1 MSDVTLGNRLDR
13 PVDDKSDHVLGP
25 PDAPI
30 TLVEYGSYACPYC
43 RAANERIAEVRDQ
56 FGDRMRYV
64 FRHRPLVGV
73 ELARRA
79 AELVERAPDPKRF
92 WDEHVK
98 LMTRSETL
106 TEDDLNAVAHDLGV
120 SADRGPADDPAFIR
134 AKARV
139 DADEASAAASGAII
153 TPTFFIN
160 GRRYDGPW
168 DESALADAMLGTL
181 GHRVRSAALDFAS
194 WGPSAGI
201 LLLLATIVAVA
212 LTNTG
217 LGPGFAAFWEQ
228 RFGFTFDGLGFSLS
242 LLHWI
247 NDGLLTLFFLVVGL
261 EIKREFTVGHLSGWR
276 SAALPVA
283 GAIGGM
289 VAPAALYLLVVP
301 SGSWSH
307 GWGVPMSTDTAFAVA
322 LIVMLGSRVPVELRI
337 FLTAAAIVDD
347 LGAIL
352 AVAIFY
358 SGALSLI
365 YLAPAAVLIG
375 ALAMLNRS
383 HVYTLAP
390 YVVVGVA
397 LWACVLASGLN
408 PTLAGVILALF
419 IPTRPPPNLT
429 ALTTRA
435 SALIAAEAARDGE
448 VLRHGP
454 SAPAL
459 RALDAIHDRI
469 ESPADRLLRNAGAVE
484 LPGAAAVRLGQR
496 RRRSESGHVQR
507 PRMAD
512 GGDRRWARG
521 RQASRHPAGVGA
533 RRLDAAGGEA
543 EGIFV
548 GATGGSGGAG
558 RNRVHD
564 VAVHRRRGVSRGRF
578 RSHQDRG
585 IHRFGC
591 VRRYRCDAARARRT
605 ERPRS
610 GAIARRRR
618 SRQMERFGLADRQV
632 AQREPRLEEVW
643 TMSHVTYTVVEHDG
657 GWAYKVG
664 DVFSETFASR
674 EAAHAAAARAAQEQ
688 RAPGQG
694 GPIEYEDSSGE
705 WHEEEEGGD
714 DRPDTDVKD

>member
-1 MSDVTLGNRLDR
+1 MSDLTPANRLDR
-13 PVDDKSDHVLGP
+13 PVDEKFDHILGP
-25 PDAPI
+25 ADAPI

-79 AELVERAPDPKRF
+79 AELVERARDPNRF

-106 TEDDLNAVAHDLGV
+106 TEDDLVSVARDLGV
-120 SADRGPADDPAFIR
+120 PADCGPPGDPAAIR

-139 DADEASAAASGAII
+139 DADEASAAASGATV

-194 WGPSAGI
+194 WGPSAGV
-201 LLLLATIVAVA
+201 LLLLATLVAVA

-217 LGPGFAAFWEQ
+217 LGPGFAAFFEQ
-228 RFGFTFDGLGFSLS
+228 EFGFTFDGAGFSLS

-289 VAPAALYLLVVP
+289 VAPAALYLLVIP
-301 SGSWSH
+301 PGPWSH

-322 LIVMLGSRVPVELRI
+322 LIVMLGPRVPVELRI

-347 LGAIL
+347 LGAIV
-352 AVAIFY
+352 AVALFY
-358 SGALSLI
+358 SGELSLV
-365 YLAPAAVLIG
+365 YLMPAAVLVG

-383 HVYTLAP
+383 RVYTLAP
-390 YVVVGVA
+390 YVAIGVT
-397 LWACVLASGLN
+397 LWGCVLASGLH

-429 ALTTRA
+429 ALTTQA
-435 SALIAAEAARDGE
+435 SAIIAGEAARGE

-459 RALDAIHDRI
+459 RALDAIHDRL
-469 ESPADRLLRNAGAVE
+469 ESPADRLLRNAGARSSYLV
-484 LPGAAAVRLGQR
+484 LPLFALANAGVALRIDTFSGRERLMAAIIAGLVIGKPVGILAASALAVMSRLAVKPKAYSWAQLAGAGALAGIGFTMSLFIAGEAF
-496 RRRSESGHVQR
+496 RSE
-507 PRMAD
+507 AD
-512 GGDRRWARG
+512 FEAAKIAVFI
-521 RQASRHPAGVGA
+521 ASILSAVAGVT
-533 RRLDAAGGEA
+533 LLT
-543 EGIFV
+543 I
-548 GATGGSGGAG
+548 AG
-558 RNRVHD
+558 RN
-564 VAVHRRRGVSRGRF
+564 
-578 RSHQDRG
+578 
-585 IHRFGC
+585 
-591 VRRYRCDAARARRT
+591 
-605 ERPRS
+605 
-610 GAIARRRR
+610 
-618 SRQMERFGLADRQV
+618 
-632 AQREPRLEEVW
+632 
-643 TMSHVTYTVVEHDG
+643 
-657 GWAYKVG
+657 
-664 DVFSETFASR
+664 
-674 EAAHAAAARAAQEQ
+674 
-688 RAPGQG
+688 AP
-694 GPIEYEDSSGE
+694 S
-705 WHEEEEGGD
+705 
-714 DRPDTDVKD
+714 

>member
-1 MSDVTLGNRLDR
+1 MSDVTPGNRLDR
-13 PVDDKSDHVLGP
+13 PVDEKFDHILGP
-25 PDAPI
+25 ADAPI

-64 FRHRPLVGV
+64 FRHRPLIGV
-73 ELARRA
+73 ELARRS

-106 TEDDLNAVAHDLGV
+106 TEDDLEAVARDLGV
-120 SADRGPADDPAFIR
+120 PADCGPPDDPAVIR

-139 DADEASAAASGAII
+139 DADEASAAASGATV

-194 WGPSAGI
+194 WGPSAGV
-201 LLLLATIVAVA
+201 LLLLATLVAVA

-217 LGPGFAAFWEQ
+217 LGPGFAALWEQ
-228 RFGFTFDGLGFSLS
+228 KFGFTFDGAGFSLS

-289 VAPAALYLLVVP
+289 VAPAALYLLVIP
-301 SGSWSH
+301 PGPWSH

-322 LIVMLGSRVPVELRI
+322 LIVMLGPRVPVELRI

-347 LGAIL
+347 LGAIV
-352 AVAIFY
+352 AVALFY
-358 SGALSLI
+358 SGELSLV
-365 YLAPAAVLIG
+365 YLMPAAVLVG

-383 HVYTLAP
+383 RVYTLAP
-390 YVVVGVA
+390 YVAIGVA
-397 LWACVLASGLN
+397 LWACVLASGLH

-429 ALTTRA
+429 ALTTQA
-435 SALIAAEAARDGE
+435 SAIIAGEAARGGE

-459 RALDAIHDRI
+459 RALDAIHDRL
-469 ESPADRLLRNAGAVE
+469 ELPADRLLRNAGARSSYLV
-484 LPGAAAVRLGQR
+484 LPLFALANAGVALQA
-496 RRRSESGHVQR
+496 GHVQR
-507 PRMAD
+507 PRAAD
-512 GGDRRWARG
+512 GRNHRRAGDRQAGRHPRGVRARSHEQARG
-521 RQASRHPAGVGA
+521 QAESLFVG
-533 RRLDAAGGEA
+533 AAGG
-543 EGIFV
+543 GR
-548 GATGGSGGAG
+548 GAG

-564 VAVHRRRGVSRGRF
+564 VAVHRRRGVPVGGRF
-578 RSHQDRG
+578 RSGQDRRL
-585 IHRFGC
+585 HRLDS
-591 VRRYRCDAARARRT
+591 V
-605 ERPRS
+605 
-610 GAIARRRR
+610 RRRR
-618 SRQMERFGLADRQV
+618 RDAAHDRRPKRAVMNKAIESGRRNRQMRRSARPADRRAV
-632 AQREPRLEEVW
+632 
-643 TMSHVTYTVVEHDG
+643 DG
-657 GWAYKVG
+657 
-664 DVFSETFASR
+664 AS
-674 EAAHAAAARAAQEQ
+674 
-688 RAPGQG
+688 
-694 GPIEYEDSSGE
+694 D
-705 WHEEEEGGD
+705 
-714 DRPDTDVKD
+714 

>member
-1 MSDVTLGNRLDR
+1 MSDLTPANRLDR
-13 PVDDKSDHVLGP
+13 PVDEKFDHILGP
-25 PDAPI
+25 ADAPI

-79 AELVERAPDPKRF
+79 AELVERAPDPNRF

-106 TEDDLNAVAHDLGV
+106 TEDDLVSVARDLGV
-120 SADRGPADDPAFIR
+120 PVDCGPPDDPAVIS

-139 DADEASAAASGAII
+139 DADEASAAASGATV

-194 WGPSAGI
+194 WGPSAGV
-201 LLLLATIVAVA
+201 LLLLATLIAVA

-217 LGPGFAAFWEQ
+217 LGPGFAALWEQ
-228 RFGFTFDGLGFSLS
+228 KFGFTFDGAGFSLS

-289 VAPAALYLLVVP
+289 VAPAALYLLVIP
-301 SGSWSH
+301 PGPWSH

-322 LIVMLGSRVPVELRI
+322 LIVMLGPRVPVELRI

-347 LGAIL
+347 LGAIV
-352 AVAIFY
+352 AVALFY
-358 SGALSLI
+358 SGELSLV
-365 YLAPAAVLIG
+365 YLMPAAVLVG

-383 HVYTLAP
+383 RVYTLAP
-390 YVVVGVA
+390 YVAIGVT
-397 LWACVLASGLN
+397 LWGCVLASGLH

-429 ALTTRA
+429 ALTTQA
-435 SALIAAEAARDGE
+435 SAIIAGEAARGE

-459 RALDAIHDRI
+459 RALDAIHDRL
-469 ESPADRLLRNAGAVE
+469 ESPADRLLRNAGARSSYLV
-484 LPGAAAVRLGQR
+484 LPLFALANAGVALRIDTFSGRERLMAAIIAGLVIGKPVGILAASALAVMSRLAVKPKAYSWAQLAGAGALAGIGFTMSLFIAGEAF
-496 RRRSESGHVQR
+496 RSE
-507 PRMAD
+507 AD
-512 GGDRRWARG
+512 FEAAKIAVFI
-521 RQASRHPAGVGA
+521 ASILSAVAGVT
-533 RRLDAAGGEA
+533 LLT
-543 EGIFV
+543 I
-548 GATGGSGGAG
+548 AG
-558 RNRVHD
+558 RN
-564 VAVHRRRGVSRGRF
+564 
-578 RSHQDRG
+578 
-585 IHRFGC
+585 
-591 VRRYRCDAARARRT
+591 
-605 ERPRS
+605 
-610 GAIARRRR
+610 
-618 SRQMERFGLADRQV
+618 
-632 AQREPRLEEVW
+632 
-643 TMSHVTYTVVEHDG
+643 
-657 GWAYKVG
+657 
-664 DVFSETFASR
+664 
-674 EAAHAAAARAAQEQ
+674 
-688 RAPGQG
+688 AP
-694 GPIEYEDSSGE
+694 S
-705 WHEEEEGGD
+705 
-714 DRPDTDVKD
+714 